1 MKKAIVLLIIVSS
14 VQLFGQSK
22 KAIDTKIFVNGMCDM
37 CEERIEEAL
46 DIKGIKLADWNV
58 DTKMC
63 RIVYKEDVIKE
74 QEIHEILAG
83 IGHDTKK
90 VKAKKETYENLHHC
104 CHYKRE
110 E

>member
-1 MKKAIVLLIIVSS
+1 MKKAIVLLIIISS

-22 KAIDTKIFVNGMCDM
+22 NVIDTKIFVNGMCDM

-46 DIKGIKLADWNV
+46 DIKGIKLADWDL

-63 RIVYKEDVIKE
+63 RIVYKEDIIKE
-74 QEIHEILAG
+74 QEIHEVLAG

-90 VKAKKETYENLHHC
+90 VKAKQEVYNNLHHC

>member
-1 MKKAIVLLIIVSS
+1 
-14 VQLFGQSK
+14 
-22 KAIDTKIFVNGMCDM
+22 
-37 CEERIEEAL
+37 
-46 DIKGIKLADWNV
+46 
-58 DTKMC
+58 MC

-74 QEIHEILAG
+74 QEIHEVLAG

-90 VKAKKETYENLHHC
+90 VKAKQEVYNNLHHC